1 MAITVKY
8 LTDLFPE
15 FKAESPARLQ
25 IFIDLA
31 CDSVNEN
38 IWGAKASYGSA
49 LLTAHM
55 LSTIGT
61 GDGSGGKGQTTSEKV
76 GDLSCTYKDKM
87 GEDDPDALS
96 RTQYGAE
103 YLRCRR
109 SLLITPLVT
118 C

>member
-1 MAITVKY
+1 MAIQVQY

-15 FKAESPARLQ
+15 FKSTAPARLQ

-31 CDSVNEN
+31 CDSVNVN
-38 IWGAKASYGSA
+38 IWGSKSDYATA

-55 LSTIGT
+55 LATVGT
-61 GDGSGGKGQTTSEKV
+61 GDGNGGKGQITSEKV
-76 GDLSCTYKDKM
+76 GDLACTYKDKM

-109 SLLITPLVT
+109 SLIITPLVT